1 MAQLLATVQEAIIAP
16 LVWLSPLKWIIVYP
30 GETGIRFNRGVPGS
44 MLHTGWH
51 FATCCQSLKKMHT
64 RNVVLSTD
72 SINLLTNDGV
82 PLEVDAIITYRV
94 HDLAAYLASA
104 EEPAQHLVAL
114 VEAALRSIASQVP
127 FAHVA
132 AHSKDIEETAV
143 KEAAVFGGGVKIKQI
158 RFQNVK
164 HTDPYAR
171 MTCSLAATST
181 TLTEACERMAKDLGL
196 PADKVLMALSP
207 YIQPVMSLPTASGIA
222 PLEVLEEEPAEYS

>member
-30 GETGIRFNRGVPGS
+30 GETGIRFSRGTPGS

-72 SINLLTNDGV
+72 SINFLTNDGV

-94 HDLAAYLASA
+94 YDLAAYLASA
-104 EEPAQHLVAL
+104 EEPAQHLTAL

-132 AHSKDIEETAV
+132 AHSKDIEDRAV
-143 KEAAVFGGGVKIKQI
+143 KEAAIFGGGAKIKQI

-171 MTCSLAATST
+171 MTSSLAATST
-181 TLTEACERMAKDLGL
+181 TLIEACERVAGDLDL
-196 PADKVLMALSP
+196 PNDKVLMALSP
-207 YIQPVMSLPTASGIA
+207 YIQPVMSLPTSAGA
-222 PLEVLEEEPAEYS
+222 EEPEPLDDEIP